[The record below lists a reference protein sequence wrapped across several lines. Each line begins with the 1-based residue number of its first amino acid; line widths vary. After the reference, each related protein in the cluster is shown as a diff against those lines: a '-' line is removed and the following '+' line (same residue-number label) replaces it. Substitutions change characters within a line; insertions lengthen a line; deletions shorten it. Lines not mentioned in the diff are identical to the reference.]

1 MTQSKLRIVFF
12 GTPDFA
18 AFSLEKIVKSGF
30 HVVGVVTAM
39 DKPAGRGQKIA
50 ESAVKRKANELGLNI
65 LLPANLK

>member
-50 ESAVKRKANELGLNI
+50 ESADVVTFVAAGLPMC
-65 LLPANLK
+65 LKGQLP